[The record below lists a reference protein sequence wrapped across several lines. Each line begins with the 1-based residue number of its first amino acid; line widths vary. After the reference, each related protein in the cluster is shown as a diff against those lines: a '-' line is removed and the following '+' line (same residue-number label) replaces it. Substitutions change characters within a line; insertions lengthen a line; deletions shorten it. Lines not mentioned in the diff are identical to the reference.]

1 LSGDRSADYDR
12 AMLAGSFLEVVSRF
26 IRIFSVV
33 ACLFIVAG
41 LIGLL
46 TDLVRDT
53 STVQQTRI
61 VDPGSGGQPV
71 TIDVDIETPNP
82 SPAVEAVRESQH
94 TGGREFIDDV
104 NDVLLGPFTFLI
116 EGSDGAVRHLLYSGL
131 GLIFY
136 GLLLQMLADWLRKQS
151 DGARRAVIAAREQA
165 AAEERRK
172 SGQFISPA

>member
-1 LSGDRSADYDR
+1 
-12 AMLAGSFLEVVSRF
+12 MLTGSFLDVLARL

-46 TDLVRDT
+46 TDEVRDT
-53 STVQQTRI
+53 STVQATKFP
-61 VDPGSGGQPV
+61 DPGSAAQPV
-71 TIDVDIETPNP
+71 VVNVDIESPNP
-82 SPAVEAVRESQH
+82 SASVEAIREQEH

-104 NDVLLGPFTFLI
+104 NDVLLAPFTFLI
-116 EGSDGAVRHLLYSGL
+116 QGSDGAVRHLLYAAL

-136 GLLLQMLADWLRKQS
+136 GLLLQVLADWLRKQS
-151 DGARRAVIAAREQA
+151 DGARRAARLAQEKA

-172 SGQFISPA
+172 SGHYISPA